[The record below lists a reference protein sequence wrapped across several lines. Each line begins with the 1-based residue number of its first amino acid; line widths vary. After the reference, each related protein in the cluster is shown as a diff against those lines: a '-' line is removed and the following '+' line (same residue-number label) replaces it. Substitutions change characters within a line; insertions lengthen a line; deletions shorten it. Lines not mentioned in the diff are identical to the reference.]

1 MNKFKFEK
9 KLSKAPM
16 FVQRFLINQYFNLFA
31 KKSKDSVKYK
41 DIINKF
47 HDNSCIFVHIPK
59 TAGIS
64 LSKSIFGDQS
74 DTTHLSV
81 RRLRLLFDKNEFN
94 NYYKFTFVR
103 NPWDKLFSCYRYLKN
118 GGDSN
123 YHTNWIN
130 NELNNYNDFNSF
142 VEKWVN
148 YKNIY
153 TFSHFLPQSWFIVN
167 SNNEINV
174 DFIGRYEN
182 LNKDFQKICSE
193 LSIKPDLKYY
203 NKSDKIKLNYKD
215 YYNQK
220 SIDIVYKVYKEDIK
234 RFKYDYK

>member
-1 MNKFKFEK
+1 MNKFKFEEN
-9 KLSKAPM
+9 LSKTPI
-16 FVQRFLINQYFNLFA
+16 FFQRFLLNQYFNLFA

-41 DIINKF
+41 DIIKKF
-47 HDNSCIFVHIPK
+47 HGNSCIFIHIPK

-74 DTTHLSV
+74 DTTHLSI
-81 RRLRLLFDKNEFN
+81 RRLRLLFNNYEFN

-123 YHTNWIN
+123 YHTSWIN
-130 NELNNYNDFNSF
+130 NELDNYDDFNSF

-148 YKNIY
+148 DKNIY
-153 TFSHFLPQSWFIVN
+153 TFSHFLPQNWFISN
-167 SNNEINV
+167 SKNEINV
-174 DFIGRYEN
+174 DFIGRFEN
-182 LNKDFQKICSE
+182 LSEDYKHICNE
-193 LSIKPDLKYY
+193 LNIKPNLKHY
-203 NKSDKIKLNYKD
+203 NKSDTIQRNYKD

-220 SIDIVYKVYKEDIK
+220 SIDIVYKVYQQDIK
-234 RFKYDYK
+234 RFNYDFK